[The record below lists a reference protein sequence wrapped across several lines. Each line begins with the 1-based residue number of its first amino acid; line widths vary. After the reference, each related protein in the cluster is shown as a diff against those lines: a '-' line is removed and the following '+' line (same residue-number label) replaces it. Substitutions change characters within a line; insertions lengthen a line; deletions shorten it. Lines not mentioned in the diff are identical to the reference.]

1 MLILEAKVRKGVKPL
16 VTIDERASVS
26 EIADAAQDLLLTIY
40 KSLNK
45 LDQNKGLMFLL
56 ILGQKLQEYE

>member
-26 EIADAAQDLLLTIY
+26 EISDAAQDLLIAIFDT
-40 KSLNK
+40 LNK
-45 LDQNKGLMFLL
+45 RDINQGIQFLL
-56 ILGQKLQEYE
+56 DFGTKLQNYK